1 MPKTPVR
8 DEATATE
15 EWLDSLD
22 PAKLEFRDAG
32 HVRAIIKAAEAVTA
46 AEKELR
52 QAVADARAAGDSWTV
67 IGAALGV
74 TKQAAQQRFT
84 EKPAR

>member
-1 MPKTPVR
+1 MAKTPVH

-22 PAKLEFRDAG
+22 PAQLEFRDAT
-32 HVRAIIKAAEAVTA
+32 HLRAIISAGKAVTA
-46 AEKELR
+46 AEAKLR
-52 QAVADARAAGDSWTV
+52 KAVTDARAAGDSWTV

-74 TKQAAQQRFT
+74 TKQAAQQRFGG
-84 EKPAR
+84 R